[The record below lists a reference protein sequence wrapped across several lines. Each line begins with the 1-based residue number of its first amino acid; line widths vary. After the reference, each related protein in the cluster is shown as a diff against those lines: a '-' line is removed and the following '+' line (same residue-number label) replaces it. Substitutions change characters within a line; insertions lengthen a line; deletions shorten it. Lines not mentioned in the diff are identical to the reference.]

1 MRYIKTYGIYG
12 LLEWHGSVKCGSIT
26 MNLSFTNGSTT
37 AYGVSPATYI
47 TKDEATQFIIENSD
61 KFKSG
66 KIKLISKREFVG
78 APEKKD
84 EPVVSK
90 VTTPNPPVT
99 NPEPPK
105 NEEGAGEGAGET
117 DGAQGAQGADA
128 GADADAGTQGA
139 DAGDAGT
146 EGAQGADVGDAGTE
160 GAQGEDDSTIKVS
173 DKSEAVDWLKSHYPE
188 KGYTATKLRT
198 KEAFLEACKECGV
211 TFEW

>member
-1 MRYIKTYGIYG
+1 MKYIKTYGIYG

-47 TKDEATQFIIENSD
+47 TKDEATQFIIEHSD

-78 APEKKD
+78 APEKKVV
-84 EPVVSK
+84 PVVPK
-90 VTTPNPPVT
+90 VTTPKPPVTNPEPPVTNPEPPVTTPEPPVT

-105 NEEGAGEGAGET
+105 DEEGAGEGAGKT
-117 DGAQGAQGADA
+117 DGAQGADA
-128 GADADAGTQGA
+128 GNAGT
-139 DAGDAGT
+139 D
-146 EGAQGADVGDAGTE
+146 
-160 GAQGEDDSTIKVS
+160 GAQGEGDSTINVS